1 MANIGSRKASIV
13 WRIGFLVVL
22 VVVALSFFHGIS
34 LGDIEEVL
42 NNASI
47 LCLSCIGIG

>member
-1 MANIGSRKASIV
+1 MLAK
-13 WRIGFLVVL
+13 RITFVVMLVA
-22 VVVALSFFHGIS
+22 VAFAIFRGVG

-47 LCLSCIGIG
+47 LCLSCVGIG